1 MALVKLNNRGVR
13 SATTFGSISAL
24 GEMRF
29 IKKLTASS
37 SATLS
42 FVNGSSDVV
51 LDNTYKEYLF
61 TFKDIHAATDNAD
74 LQFNGSDDTSSHSY
88 DITKTTT
95 NFRSYHF
102 EGDDAAA
109 IQYQTSN
116 DLAQSTGFQNFFGDD
131 GVGNDN
137 DQSAV
142 GYMHLFNP
150 SDTTFVT
157 HFMAVTN
164 MAHASDISV
173 QNFMAGYFNT
183 SSAITAIQFKF
194 DTGNIDAGDICLYG
208 IN

>member
-1 MALVKLNNRGVR
+1 MADYTAIKYNVPFSDAGSLKLI
-13 SATTFGSISAL
+13 TTTTI
-24 GEMRF
+24 
-29 IKKLTASS
+29 
-37 SATLS
+37 
-42 FVNGSSDVV
+42 SSDSTISFTSGISS
-51 LDNTYKEYLF
+51 TYKEYLF
-61 TFKDIHAATDNAD
+61 IFNNIHAATDNAD
-74 LQFNGSDDTSSHSY
+74 LQFNGSIDAGSNY
-88 DITKTTT
+88 NVAKTTT

-183 SSAITAIQFKF
+183 TAAITAIQFKF
-194 DTGNIDAGDICLYG
+194 DTGNIDAGVIKLYG
-208 IN
+208 IS